1 MKKLF
6 AILLLVCMVFTL
18 CACGAGEI
26 EVTENEND
34 QAATSGQQSTKP
46 VETDPTEAPTDPE
59 PTETEPQGVT
69 YTIKVVDEGG
79 NPVPGMMVQLCAESC
94 MPRVTDA
101 DGNAIYENQVERS
114 DYKASVTVYAE
125 GYEAASEQVDYYFGE
140 GNYEVTITVKAVA

>member
-18 CACGAGEI
+18 CACDAGKPE
-26 EVTENEND
+26 ETK
-34 QAATSGQQSTKP
+34 ASASGQETTAP
-46 VETDPTEAPTDPE
+46 VETDPPVTTPQVTEPE
-59 PTETEPQGVT
+59 ETEPQGVT

-94 MPRVTDA
+94 MPRLTDA